1 MDSESVPFSVHQMF
15 SIGFSSFAFQSHLSN
30 LIFFFTPCSPDS
42 WDCTLMGTAFCDI
55 RNESEDEYSELEEA
69 NGVWN
74 KVFTFIVLFILAIFY
89 GGLVTF
95 IKVKRKSI
103 QSIEIDYCHLFVS
116 QLPVQ

>member
-1 MDSESVPFSVHQMF
+1 MAVSFCLVHPMFSV
-15 SIGFSSFAFQSHLSN
+15 GFCWLFRNVFLN
-30 LIFFFTPCSPDS
+30 FFFPLHSSDS
-42 WDCTLMGTAFCDI
+42 WDCTLMGAAFCDI

-95 IKVKRKSI
+95 IKVKE
-103 QSIEIDYCHLFVS
+103 EIKAWK
-116 QLPVQ
+116 